1 MIKFV
6 MCAKRHPNL
15 SQTDFQDRQNTI
27 ALRPIRVEDIAAIK
41 SWPIYVDGF
50 EQMDYAL
57 REHGWL
63 DEFWQKPDTWIYIAE
78 LNKQV
83 TGFSL
88 LSTTSEGAAE
98 FRIAIHPLWTGKGLG
113 KKITVATLKTGFRQ
127 LNLNHVHLIVRKN
140 NSRAAKLYESLDF
153 AYTGESIHTIQGKRI
168 EFKDMA
174 MTKQRFNNLDNEED

>member
-15 SQTDFQDRQNTI
+15 SQTDFQDRQDTI